1 MKNLKFNSKIMN
13 LFIDT
18 ISPKNALILCDDHST
33 ITHQY
38 FFDVRLQESSRL
50 IEEVDQFLKNV

>member
-1 MKNLKFNSKIMN
+1 MN

-18 ISPKNALILCDDHST
+18 ISPKNALILCDDQYT